1 MMNLRPAQPPIALPP
16 GTAAPATASPQLVES
31 AFWNG
36 KRIDG
41 RDITSTDVL
50 AAYKSDTT
58 SLRPGFFMQKLYQY
72 RILHEGRLV
81 TPEQV
86 IREFNRR
93 QDSENR
99 CQLAMAWVKQN
110 CCLKNEYINA
120 QEVTTSEV
128 LCEFPDTPQGRQG
141 IARFKND
148 ACFMGLLLNGQRVST
163 EEVANSYVLA
173 AFPMGLARFFSNCC
187 LRGLTVYNQQVTA
200 EMVLSHFQACNAP
213 VEELRFLE
221 QCFIRDMTVKNRPV
235 SPEYVAR
242 NFWLNR
248 KLLELGRL
256 KERCCLKERLLF
268 ERRVSTDEVLD
279 AYRTAGTAKE
289 QRNFIAQCCLRGLM
303 LAGKPVDAQSVL
315 NNYLQ
320 ARCTRDL
327 ACFLAELTLRGK
339 KLNGQYLDDERV
351 IQAFQKAS
359 TEFTIKPV
367 EYLLRRIVT
376 LPDHLAT
383 GETLKTFQQACSIN
397 SNVTVSTEPTRHQAC
412 ILHFVAMQFALP
424 VGDHVPSPEQVWQRI
439 ENLRECFDKSR
450 LKFFFLIHLFRTG
463 QPLHGIDVSRSQIM
477 NCIHQLPEGCRL
489 HQSLLS
495 WFNEYGTSPASSDCL
510 TGGPVLSSMLKK
522 SLQIIDRI
530 NSQHQEPVLLLS
542 GLFSHYLQ
550 GISPNY
556 DDINV
561 IGTESAIK
569 TLMDRMADT
578 HASFASSLRT
588 YANIRPF
595 SGCNALMTPP
605 FMSLTLTAGDL
616 NLRTM
621 RLKGSLY
628 SALTTAEIT
637 TVSVPGLNCPVKCLS
652 LMAEIRLI
660 DNNLKYLASNLKKLT
675 TKLQRGVK
683 LNFPCPLLFQVPQ
696 SPQESVCELLLHC
709 LLTLHQTERLMLVD
723 NNALQGA
730 RESAAQ
736 LRGLLQIHPCREQ
749 FVTIVRNRLSGPDNH
764 FTNNRRHFFHSLLS
778 LLTPD

>member
-1 MMNLRPAQPPIALPP
+1 M
-16 GTAAPATASPQLVES
+16 
-31 AFWNG
+31 
-36 KRIDG
+36 
-41 RDITSTDVL
+41 
-50 AAYKSDTT
+50 
-58 SLRPGFFMQKLYQY
+58 
-72 RILHEGRLV
+72 V

-93 QDSENR
+93 RDSENK
-99 CQLAMAWVKQN
+99 CQLAMACIKQA
-110 CCLKNEYINA
+110 CCLKNEYINQ

-128 LCEFPDTPQGRQG
+128 LCEFPDTVQGRQG
-141 IARFKND
+141 IARFKSD
-148 ACFMGLLLNGQRVST
+148 ACFMGLLLNGQRIAT
-163 EEVANSYVLA
+163 EEVADGYVLA
-173 AFPMGLARFFSNCC
+173 GFPIGLARFFSNCC
-187 LRGLTVYNQQVTA
+187 LRGMTVHNQLVTT
-200 EMVLSHFQACNAP
+200 EMVLNHFQACNAP

-221 QCFIRDMTVKNRPV
+221 QCFIRDMTVKNCPV

-242 NFWLNR
+242 SYWRNR

-256 KERCCLKERLLF
+256 KERCCLKEHLLF
-268 ERRVSTDEVLD
+268 QRRVSTEEVLD
-279 AYRTAGTAKE
+279 AYRTARAAKE
-289 QRNFIAQCCLRGLM
+289 KRNFVAQCCLRGLM
-303 LAGKPVDAQSVL
+303 LAGQPVDAQSVL
-315 NNYLQ
+315 DDYLQ
-320 ARCTRDL
+320 AKCTRDL

-359 TEFTIKPV
+359 TEFTTKPI

-397 SNVTVSTEPTRHQAC
+397 SSVTVPTEPTRHQMC

-424 VGDHVPSPEQVWQRI
+424 VSDHVPSPEQVWQLI
-439 ENLRECFDKSR
+439 ENLRKCFDQSR

-463 QPLHGIDVSRSQIM
+463 QPLHGNGVSRSQIM
-477 NCIHQLPEGCRL
+477 DCINQLPEGCGL
-489 HQSLLS
+489 HQSLLR
-495 WFNEYGTSPASSDCL
+495 WFNEYDTPPVSSDYL
-510 TGGPVLSSMLKK
+510 TDGPVLSSMLKK

-530 NSQHQEPVLLLS
+530 NSQHREPVLLLS
-542 GLFSHYLQ
+542 GLFSHYMQ
-550 GISPNY
+550 GISPDY

-561 IGTESAIK
+561 IGTESAIR

-578 HASFASSLRT
+578 HTSFASSLRT

-595 SGCNALMTPP
+595 SGCNELMTPP
-605 FMSLTLTAGDL
+605 VMTLTLTAGDL

-621 RLKGSLY
+621 RLKCSLY

-637 TVSVPGLNCPVKCLS
+637 TVSLPGLNCPVKCLS

-675 TKLQRGVK
+675 TNLQKGVN

-696 SPQESVCELLLHC
+696 SPEESVCELLLHC
-709 LLTLHQTERLMLVD
+709 LLTLHQTKRLMQVD
-723 NNALQGA
+723 NNAVQGV

-736 LRGLLQIHPCREQ
+736 LRDLLQIHPCREQ
-749 FVTIVRNRLSGPDNH
+749 FVTVVRNRLSGPDNH
-764 FTNNRRHFFHSLLS
+764 FVNDRRHFFQSLLS
-778 LLTPD
+778 LLTHD